1 MSSDLNTFAEEDRWN
16 VLAATNL
23 FKKGLICDR

>member
-1 MSSDLNTFAEEDRWN
+1 MSYDDGMNEEDRWN
-16 VLAATNL
+16 VFAATNL